1 MVTETWFAPR
11 AGAYAVHSANET
23 GPGMRVAQPV
33 NDVVPGSMPFKR
45 LGRRQRLI
53 DGVKDLA
60 KDVPNAQDRAQLMA
74 YAQWYVTSALDNNY
88 LDTGTSAGN
97 AAIKAS
103 EPYLLYLDEIV
114 SGLGVNGRTSN
125 SITFRRLRCL
135 LSGSIV
141 PYSADVT
148 KPLPPTTI
156 KARIVVFQWLPN
168 TTPGKADILTLPG
181 GSSYVYAFYNHANRE
196 QYRVMFDRTYVLSHG
211 PIATAYNG
219 LSTTPPSF
227 GMGPNSQFIDW
238 VELANWKQD
247 RRRFDSSSVQT
258 GSGRL
263 WALLVHDGA
272 TATNTMPNVTN
283 PVVDFSNTF
292 FRLHYSN

>member
-33 NDVVPGSMPFKR
+33 
-45 LGRRQRLI
+45 
-53 DGVKDLA
+53 
-60 KDVPNAQDRAQLMA
+60 
-74 YAQWYVTSALDNNY
+74 
-88 LDTGTSAGN
+88 
-97 AAIKAS
+97 
-103 EPYLLYLDEIV
+103 LYLDEIV

-227 GMGPNSQFIDW
+227 GMGPN
-238 VELANWKQD
+238 
-247 RRRFDSSSVQT
+247 
-258 GSGRL
+258 
-263 WALLVHDGA
+263 
-272 TATNTMPNVTN
+272 